1 MAIGAPRCRL
11 GELGSLTMTTF
22 AANCSDEEIRNA
34 VVEWSEFLAQGKYA
48 AALGMFP
55 NTSESSEFEWT
66 PEHLEDW
73 ISNYGCARKD
83 YDSGEYRKVT
93 SLFEQPDSQQFIRKA
108 IKVDREHLFGLDANR
123 YVGMVHYDDVP
134 LNGEPSDL
142 TARFHIMR
150 VDNGTITLESLDIHV
165 M

>member
-1 MAIGAPRCRL
+1 
-11 GELGSLTMTTF
+11 MTTF
-22 AANCSDEEIRNA
+22 VADCPDEEIRRA
-34 VVEWSEFLAQGKYA
+34 VVEWSESLAQGNYA

-55 NTSESSEFEWT
+55 HTSESFDFEWT

-93 SLFEQPDSQQFIRKA
+93 SLFEQPDSQQFICNA
-108 IKVDREHLFGLDANR
+108 IKVDRKHLFGLDPKHYA
-123 YVGMVHYDDVP
+123 GMVHYDDVP
-134 LNGEPSDL
+134 LDGEPSDL
-142 TARFHIMR
+142 TARFHIKR
-150 VDNGTITLESLDIHV
+150 VDRGTITLEFLDIHV